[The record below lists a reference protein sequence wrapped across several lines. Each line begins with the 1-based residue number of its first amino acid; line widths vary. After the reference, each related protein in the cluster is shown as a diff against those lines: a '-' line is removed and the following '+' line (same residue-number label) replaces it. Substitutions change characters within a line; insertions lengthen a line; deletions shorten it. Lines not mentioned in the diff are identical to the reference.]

1 MTCMPLKSITY
12 TPLSHFFVFKALK
25 GPLQI
30 FYQNFDFWIL
40 CNLYVITC
48 NYFKRTVKGQFIA
61 KEEFRFW
68 VHDQH
73 LLQFI
78 QVLNQFRDPRM
89 ELDFSPDP
97 SVWWG
102 MWIPES
108 VTSIKS
114 RPSQIAQVAI
124 VAPSRRFSFPI
135 AEDDDLV
142 DDQDEIKL
150 YKL

>member
-1 MTCMPLKSITY
+1 MTCMPLKSMTY

-78 QVLNQFRDPRM
+78 QVLNQLRDPRTK
-89 ELDFSPDP
+89 LDFSPDQ
-97 SVWWG
+97 SVCGSLNQWLQLRADHHRLLKL
-102 MWIPES
+102 PLLL
-108 VTSIKS
+108 
-114 RPSQIAQVAI
+114 Q
-124 VAPSRRFSFPI
+124 
-135 AEDDDLV
+135 V
-142 DDQDEIKL
+142 DDSHFQ
-150 YKL
+150 

>member
-1 MTCMPLKSITY
+1 MHTLKSFLCLQGLQGSSSI
-12 TPLSHFFVFKALK
+12 FFS
-25 GPLQI
+25 
-30 FYQNFDFWIL
+30 NFDFWIL

-68 VHDQH
+68 VLDQH

-78 QVLNQFRDPRM
+78 QVPNQFRDSQTKVDTYSNQTVR
-89 ELDFSPDP
+89 FSL
-97 SVWWG
+97 
-102 MWIPES
+102 WIPES

-135 AEDDDLV
+135 VEDDDLV
-142 DDQDEIKL
+142 DDQDDIKL

>member
-1 MTCMPLKSITY
+1 MPLKSITY

-78 QVLNQFRDPRM
+78 QVLNQFRDPLNQFRD
-89 ELDFSPDP
+89 ETRFPIGPISSVRYVDP
-97 SVWWG
+97 
-102 MWIPES
+102 WISDVNKEQTITDCS
-108 VTSIKS
+108 SCHCCSKS
-114 RPSQIAQVAI
+114 TILISD
-124 VAPSRRFSFPI
+124 SRRWRSRRWPRWN
-135 AEDDDLV
+135 
-142 DDQDEIKL
+142 
-150 YKL
+150 

>member
-1 MTCMPLKSITY
+1 MTC
-12 TPLSHFFVFKALK
+12 TPLSHFFVFKAFK

-30 FYQNFDFWIL
+30 FFQIFDFWIL

-68 VHDQH
+68 VLDQH

-78 QVLNQFRDPRM
+78 QVPNQFRDSQTKV
-89 ELDFSPDP
+89 DTFSNQPIRF
-97 SVWWG
+97 SL
-102 MWIPES
+102 WIPES

-135 AEDDDLV
+135 EEDDDLV
-142 DDQDEIKL
+142 EDQDDIKL